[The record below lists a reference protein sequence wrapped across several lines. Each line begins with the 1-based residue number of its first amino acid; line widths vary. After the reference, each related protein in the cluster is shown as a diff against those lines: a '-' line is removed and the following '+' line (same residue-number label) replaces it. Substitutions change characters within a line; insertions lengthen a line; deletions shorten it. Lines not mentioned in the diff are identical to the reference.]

1 MCRKLM
7 TILAV
12 ALILTALAV
21 VEQWLVTHLTDDAL
35 TRISALLEL
44 VREGEMETALQK
56 ARELDLHW
64 DDHAGELEVM
74 VDHSSTDEVRYGL
87 SRLIAALEAEDRA
100 AALIYASEVEGGIE
114 HVRERQA
121 FSVQNLL

>member
-21 VEQWLVTHLTDDAL
+21 VEQRLVTHLTDDAL
-35 TRISALLEL
+35 TRISMLLEL

-64 DDHAGELEVM
+64 DEHAGELEVL

>member
-21 VEQWLVTHLTDDAL
+21 VEQRLVTHLTDDAL

-64 DDHAGELEVM
+64 DEHAGELEVL

-100 AALIYASEVEGGIE
+100 SALIYASEVEGGVE

>member
-21 VEQWLVTHLTDDAL
+21 VEQRLVTHLTDDAL
-35 TRISALLEL
+35 TRISMLLEL

-64 DDHAGELEVM
+64 DEHAGELEVL

-87 SRLIAALEAEDRA
+87 SRLIAALEAEERA

>member
-21 VEQWLVTHLTDDAL
+21 VEQRLVTHLTDDAL

-64 DDHAGELEVM
+64 DEHAGELEVL

-100 AALIYASEVEGGIE
+100 VALIYASEVEGGIE

>member
-21 VEQWLVTHLTDDAL
+21 VEQRLVTHLTDDAL

-64 DDHAGELEVM
+64 DEHAGELEVL

-87 SRLIAALEAEDRA
+87 SRLIAALEAEERA
-100 AALIYASEVEGGIE
+100 AALIYASEVEGGVE
-114 HVRERQA
+114 HVRERQE
-121 FSVQNLL
+121 FSIQNLL

>member
-21 VEQWLVTHLTDDAL
+21 VEQRLVTHLTDDAL

-64 DDHAGELEVM
+64 DEHAGELEVL

-87 SRLIAALEAEDRA
+87 SRLIAALEAE
-100 AALIYASEVEGGIE
+100 
-114 HVRERQA
+114 
-121 FSVQNLL
+121 

>member
-7 TILAV
+7 TILAT
-12 ALILTALAV
+12 ALILAALAV
-21 VEQWLVTHLTDDAL
+21 VEQRLVSHLTDDAL
-35 TRISALLEL
+35 AKTSVILGLI
-44 VREGEMETALQK
+44 REGEMETALQK

-100 AALIYASEVEGGIE
+100 SALIYASEVEGGVE

>member
-21 VEQWLVTHLTDDAL
+21 VEQRLVTHLTDDAL

-64 DDHAGELEVM
+64 DEHAGELEVL

>member
-21 VEQWLVTHLTDDAL
+21 VEQRLVTHLTDDAL

-64 DDHAGELEVM
+64 DEHAGELEVL

-87 SRLIAALEAEDRA
+87 SRLIAALEAEERA

>member
-1 MCRKLM
+1 MRRKLM
-7 TILAV
+7 TILAA
-12 ALILTALAV
+12 ALILAALAV
-21 VEQWLVTHLTDDAL
+21 VEQRLVTHLTDDAL

-100 AALIYASEVEGGIE
+100 SALIYASEVEGGVE
-114 HVRERQA
+114 HVRERQMLTL
-121 FSVQNLL
+121 QNVL

>member
-21 VEQWLVTHLTDDAL
+21 VEQRLVTHLTDDAL
-35 TRISALLEL
+35 TRISMLLEL

-114 HVRERQA
+114 HVRERQE

>member
-21 VEQWLVTHLTDDAL
+21 VEQRLVTHLTDDAM

-64 DDHAGELEVM
+64 DEHSGELEVL

-87 SRLIAALEAEDRA
+87 SRLIAALEAEERA